1 LRIDNEESIEN
12 YSFIEEIEDMLYVY
26 GLPLNDQTLQRL
38 LDDYGL
44 TLAELTLVLAEN
56 GDSLEN
62 YHSIDDLEYAI
73 LDYGMPITEQNLHE
87 LLDGYDLT
95 REQLDALLAKNDNS
109 LDNYQTIDDLFFT
122 VILYMVLDE
131 ESNELLDDLGIG
143 LDKQELVR
151 LVKHFMSLDLFN
163 PTFIEKMSVIE
174 EQLTGLGDFD
184 SADDLTS
191 EQMNELINIYHDM
204 MNLLVLMPNIIL

>member
-1 LRIDNEESIEN
+1 
-12 YSFIEEIEDMLYVY
+12 
-26 GLPLNDQTLQRL
+26 
-38 LDDYGL
+38 
-44 TLAELTLVLAEN
+44 
-56 GDSLEN
+56 
-62 YHSIDDLEYAI
+62 
-73 LDYGMPITEQNLHE
+73 MPITEQNLHE